1 MEEIRKI
8 SKEQIVMV
16 FVATCIETTARQLGI
31 DYSEIYQRMNRVG
44 MIENYIM
51 PNYEPLHSESR
62 EVLAER
68 LIECLN
74 NWEKNYN
81 NPTKS
86 PVVQEIIM
94 SNRIGAITILLAKQ
108 LNIDNVKALKLF
120 YESGTCRKLHDKS
133 TGLYLFGD
141 LYIVDEFM
149 REMENRQ

>member
-8 SKEQIVMV
+8 SKEQIVMA

-86 PVVQEIIM
+86 PVVQEFIM